1 MAGDLTPNDVIQ
13 ASNSNETASQVQN
26 TGNEIKTS
34 LKGLEEMTG
43 SELKELGKKLEK
55 SLGKFQK
62 AILSQIKDESNEFS
76 ALRECAQDMLDGG
89 KSDPLKTSAM
99 QDMKVRAKKNPQVS
113 DILKLSAQYS
123 LGPLLLHSELVS
135 IHKDL
140 LKLVPNSSGRTRPT
154 EELKGKAA
162 VLSQLK
168 GMPEMVKTL
177 KEFAITM
184 VIFRLFDSRIADN
197 GMSIFANTLDKWE
210 KLANKYKNSYDRWSN
225 LTEVVEKML
234 EGIVSYTG
242 AITLLAVTMPLA
254 LLAIPALAL
263 MGIFFKGMDI
273 IGKLVKPAKK
283 GMKDLAIVAI
293 LMSAAFIGFGISMLI
308 LSKIRQGFFPAI
320 GGMVA
325 ISLTIG
331 WINSLS
337 KSIKRNLNNLKDF
350 TIGVIL
356 ISSSFLLFGAT
367 MKILGSI
374 GSKIGWATLGMAAIS
389 MIIWETV
396 GFANTIKGQKKNF
409 IDFAQ
414 GVILIASSYLIFG
427 IAMRAVT
434 YIADHF
440 GPVLLGMTFVSMLI
454 FGTAKLSEHLKAN
467 MKNFK
472 DFTLGA
478 VLLGIAFMTIGLSF
492 HIAASIVPI
501 LGQALKGLL
510 AISVILVA
518 AGVAANYMKSQ
529 MANFKTFAIG
539 AVILGAAFMVFGIA
553 LNIISLIGNRALP
566 AIGGLAIIAAALIGA
581 IAASQLVKV
590 GMVDFILFTVGAV
603 ILGVAFMAMGGA
615 MLIVSK
621 VGKQAGWALLGL
633 ATTAA
638 FIAGAAGLGIGMTFL
653 IPLLGVFTIGALAL
667 GAAFAALGGA
677 MNLFAKLGTP
687 EIQNKINLAVSNASQ
702 LFNGLGTIAKNI
714 NLLSMIKLRAAISIL
729 NDTTLA
735 KLNHFAVSINKL
747 SDAQGAIDK
756 LNEFAMNAD
765 SFNSIATS
773 FERMANA
780 FDSISSK
787 SGKVR
792 SLFDTLSKAKMEVN
806 TLTESTPVAMGG
818 TTFDPAVTRI
828 YDRLEDWNRNGVPIR
843 ANINGETLKI
853 SPNEVNNRTG
863 IKTRSR

>member
-1 MAGDLTPNDVIQ
+1 MAGDLTPNDIIQ
-13 ASNSNETASQVQN
+13 TANQNQTSSQIQS
-26 TGNEIKTS
+26 TGEEIQTS

-43 SELKELGKKLEK
+43 SELKELGKQLEK

-62 AILSQIKDESNEFS
+62 AILSQLNDESNEFS
-76 ALRECAQDMLDGG
+76 ALRECAQDMVAGDQR
-89 KSDPLKTSAM
+89 DPLRMSAI
-99 QDMKVRAKKNPQVS
+99 QDTRVRSKRNPQVA

-140 LKLVPNSSGRTRPT
+140 LKLIPKQGPKSGPS

-162 VLSQLK
+162 ILAQLK

-177 KEFAITM
+177 K
-184 VIFRLFDSRIADN
+184 
-197 GMSIFANTLDKWE
+197 KWN
-210 KLANKYKNSYDRWSN
+210 KLADAYKNSYDRWAN
-225 LTEVVEKML
+225 LSEVIGKML
-234 EGIVSYTG
+234 EGILAYTG
-242 AITLLAVTMPLA
+242 AITILALTMPFAILA
-254 LLAIPALAL
+254 LPALLL
-263 MGIFFKGMDI
+263 MGAFFLGFNL
-273 IGKLVKPAKK
+273 IGKLLKPVKKS
-283 GMKDLAIVAI
+283 MMDLAIVSI
-293 LMSAAFIGFGISMLI
+293 LMSVGFIGFAIAMKI
-308 LSKIRQGFFPAI
+308 LGSIKNGFWAAA
-320 GGMVA
+320 GGMA
-325 ISLTIG
+325 TIFFTIMG
-331 WINSLS
+331 INTLS
-337 KSIKRNLNNLKDF
+337 KSIKRNLDNFKTF
-350 TIGVIL
+350 AIGVIL
-356 ISSSFLLFGAT
+356 ISSSFLIFGVA

-374 GSKIGWATLGMAAIS
+374 GRSMGWAALGMAVIS
-389 MIIWETV
+389 LVIWETV

-414 GVILIASSYLIFG
+414 GVILIATSYLLFG

-434 YIADHF
+434 YIADHT
-440 GPVLLGMTFVSMLI
+440 GPVLAGMGFVSLVI
-454 FGTAKLSEHLKAN
+454 GATLTLAKLLKSN

-472 DFTLGA
+472 EF
-478 VLLGIAFMTIGLSF
+478 TIGALVLAGAYIVFGLAF
-492 HIAASIVPI
+492 HIMATLPPILLKASIGLAI
-501 LGQALKGLL
+501 ISGLL
-510 AISVILVA
+510 IATGALA
-518 AGVAANYMKSQ
+518 KTMKTE

-553 LNIISLIGNRALP
+553 MHIVAGVGEKWPYALV
-566 AIGGLAIIAAALIGA
+566 GLLSITAALTLTIL
-581 IAASQLVKV
+581 ASQLVKV

-633 ATTAA
+633 VTTTA
-638 FIAGAAGLGIGMTFL
+638 FIAGAIALGAVFIPFIPFL
-653 IPLLGVFTIGALAL
+653 GAFTIGALAL

-677 MNLFAKLGTP
+677 INLFAKLGTP
-687 EIQNKINLAVSNASQ
+687 ETQNKINLAVANASQ
-702 LFNGLGTIAKNI
+702 VFKGLGQIAKNI
-714 NLLSMIKLRAAISIL
+714 NLISMLKLKAAIGL
-729 NDTTLA
+729 FNDTDLS
-735 KLNHFAVSINKL
+735 KLNHFATSINKL

-756 LNEFAMNAD
+756 LNEFARNAD
-765 SFNSIATS
+765 SFNNIANS

-780 FDSISSK
+780 FDNISSK
-787 SGKVR
+787 SSKVR

-806 TLTESTPVAMGG
+806 TMTESTPVTMGG